1 MARPMPVGDA
11 DSTPIRADDQIVPAR
26 PHSAGCCPKDRFR
39 MTDFHTPDAR
49 ATVALPPSLD
59 EVRVRF
65 APSPTGSLH
74 IGGARLV
81 MYNVLFAH
89 GEAKRAGKKGAVVL
103 RIEDT
108 DQKRFVEGAAEG
120 LMDGLKWLGLE
131 WDEGPDIGGPYAP
144 YVQSERQHHYRE
156 AAEQLVATG
165 HAYRCFCTSERL
177 QQVRDEQVKRNLP
190 PGYDRHCRNL
200 PAEEIQVKLDA
211 GEPHVI
217 RIKFPTEGETRFI
230 DLLRGE
236 ITFQNDKIEDL
247 VLLKSDGFPT
257 YHLAVVVDDHDMD
270 ITHVTR
276 GPEWIP
282 TAPIHV
288 QLYKALGYEMPIFAH
303 MPLIL
308 SPNGGKLSK
317 RDGAASLADF
327 KERGYLPEALL
338 NYLALLGW
346 SLDGKTEFFT
356 MDDLLKHFTIERV
369 SPAPSTFDR
378 DKLDWLNQQWIN
390 HHITVESLA
399 ERVLPFLIAAG
410 TIEDGPAD
418 ASHPRFGDVVVASR
432 LLKDRIKHLT
442 EAPDLMSY
450 FLNEQLEPYDASLLV
465 PKKTEPDQALA
476 MLKAVRDVLPE
487 LELSSHDATEARLRA
502 LADELGVKAGQLF
515 MPIRVAATGR
525 TQSPGLFDTLAAIGR
540 ERVAARL
547 DQAIALLE
555 AN

>member
-1 MARPMPVGDA
+1 MV
-11 DSTPIRADDQIVPAR
+11 
-26 PHSAGCCPKDRFR
+26 
-39 MTDFHTPDAR
+39 DFHTPEAR
-49 ATVALPPSLD
+49 AAVALPPGLD

-74 IGGARLV
+74 IGGARLM

-89 GEAKRAGKKGAVVL
+89 GQAKRAGKKGSVIL

-120 LMDGLKWLGLE
+120 VMEGLKWLGLL
-131 WDEGPDIGGPYAP
+131 WDEGPDAGGPYGP

-156 AAEQLVATG
+156 VADRLVESG
-165 HAYRCFCTSERL
+165 NAYHCFCTPERL
-177 QQVRDEQVKRNLP
+177 QEVRDAQIQRNLP
-190 PGYDRHCRNL
+190 PGYDRHCRDL
-200 PAEEIQVKLDA
+200 ATTEVRARRDA
-211 GEPHVI
+211 GESSVI
-217 RIKFPTEGETRFI
+217 RFRMPLDGETRVV

-236 ITFQNDKIEDL
+236 IIFRNDTIEDL

-257 YHLAVVVDDHDMD
+257 YHLAVVVDDRDMK

-282 TAPIHV
+282 TWPIHY
-288 QLYKALGYEMPIFAH
+288 QIYRALGWEMPIFAH

-308 SPNGGKLSK
+308 SPTGGKLSK

-327 KERGYLPEALL
+327 KVRGYLPEALL

-356 MDDLLKHFTIERV
+356 IDDLLEHFTIERV
-369 SPAPSTFDR
+369 SAAPSTFDR
-378 DKLDWLNQQWIN
+378 DKLDWINQQWIN
-390 HHITVESLA
+390 HHITAESLA
-399 ERVLPFLIAAG
+399 ERVLPFLVAAG
-410 TIEDGPAD
+410 TIEDGPLD
-418 ASHPRFGDVVVASR
+418 ASHRRFGDVLIASR
-432 LLKDRIKHLT
+432 LLKDRIRHLT

-450 FLNEQLEPYDASLLV
+450 FLQEGLPAYDPALLV
-465 PKKTEPDQALA
+465 PKKTEPDQARA
-476 MLKAVRDVLPE
+476 MLIAVRDRLPDIH
-487 LELSSHDATEARLRA
+487 LDSHDEAEASLRA

-525 TQSPGLFDTLAAIGR
+525 TQSPGLFDTLAAIGKDR
-540 ERVAARL
+540 LARRL
-547 DQAIALLE
+547 ADAIALLD
-555 AN
+555 A

>member
-1 MARPMPVGDA
+1 MV
-11 DSTPIRADDQIVPAR
+11 
-26 PHSAGCCPKDRFR
+26 
-39 MTDFHTPDAR
+39 DFHSPEAR
-49 ATVALPPSLD
+49 AVVALPPDLD

-81 MYNVLFAH
+81 MYDILFAH
-89 GEAKRAGKKGAVVL
+89 GQAKRAAKKGAVIL

-120 LMDGLKWLGLE
+120 LMEGLRWLGLG
-131 WDEGPDIGGPYAP
+131 WDEGPDVGGPFGP

-156 AAEQLVATG
+156 AAEQLIASG
-165 HAYRCFCTSERL
+165 HAYRCFCTPERL
-177 QQVRDEQVKRNLP
+177 QQVRDDQVKRNLP

-200 PAEEIQVKLDA
+200 SAEEVQAKLDA
-211 GEPHVI
+211 GETSVV
-217 RIKFPTEGETRFI
+217 RIKFPLEGETRFV

-236 ITFQNDKIEDL
+236 IVFQNDKIEDL

-257 YHLAVVVDDHDMD
+257 YHLAVVVDDHEMK

-288 QLYKALGYEMPIFAH
+288 QLYKALGWEMPIFAH

-356 MDDLLKHFTIERV
+356 MDDLLEHFTIERV
-369 SPAPSTFDR
+369 SAAPSTFDR

-390 HHITVESLA
+390 HHISVDSLA
-399 ERVLPFLIAAG
+399 ERCLPFLVDAG
-410 TIEDGPAD
+410 TVEPGPLD
-418 ASHPRFGDVVVASR
+418 ATHPRFGDVVVAAR
-432 LLKDRIKHLT
+432 LLKDRIRHLT

-450 FLNEQLEPYDASLLV
+450 FLQDALPPYDPGLLV
-465 PKKTEPDQALA
+465 PKKTEPAQARQ
-476 MLKAVRDVLPE
+476 MLQAVRDVLPE
-487 LELSSHDATEARLRA
+487 IELASHDATEARLRT

-515 MPIRVAATGR
+515 MPIRVAVTGR
-525 TQSPGLFDTLAAIGR
+525 TQSPGLFDTLAAIG
-540 ERVAARL
+540 EDRVGDRL
-547 DQAIALLE
+547 DAAIALLDG
-555 AN
+555 A

>member
-1 MARPMPVGDA
+1 MTAID
-11 DSTPIRADDQIVPAR
+11 TP
-26 PHSAGCCPKDRFR
+26 
-39 MTDFHTPDAR
+39 
-49 ATVALPPSLD
+49 ALPANLA
-59 EVRVRF
+59 EIRVRF

-74 IGGARLV
+74 IGGARLF
-81 MYNVLFAH
+81 MYDVLFAH
-89 GEAKRAGKKGAVVL
+89 GQARRNGRQGTVIL

-108 DQKRFVEGAAEG
+108 DQKRFVEGSAEG

-156 AAEQLVATG
+156 AADALIANG
-165 HAYRCFCTSERL
+165 NAYRCFCSPERL
-177 QQVRDEQVKRNLP
+177 QQVRDEQVAKNLP

-200 PAEEIQVKLDA
+200 SPEDVQAKLDA
-211 GEPHVI
+211 GETYVV
-217 RIKFPTEGETRFI
+217 RIAFPRTGETTFN
-230 DLLRGE
+230 DLLRGD
-236 ITFQNDKIEDL
+236 ITFQNVTIEDL
-247 VLLKSDGFPT
+247 VLLKSDGYPT
-257 YHLAVVVDDHDMD
+257 YHLAVVVDDHEMA

-288 QLYKALGYEMPIFAH
+288 QLYKALGYEPPIFAH

-317 RDGAASLADF
+317 RDGSASLSDF
-327 KERGYLPEALL
+327 RERGYLPEALL

-356 MDDLLKHFTIERV
+356 MDDLLEHFTIERV
-369 SPAPSTFDR
+369 SASPSTFDR

-390 HHITVESLA
+390 HHISTESLA

-410 TIEDGPAD
+410 TIEDGPLD
-418 ASHPRFGDVVVASR
+418 TTHPRFAEVLVASG

-442 EAPDLMSY
+442 EAPDLMGY
-450 FLNEQLEPYDASLLV
+450 LLEPELSPYDPALLV
-465 PKKTEPDQALA
+465 PKKMDTAQVLPLLQAVRSALA
-476 MLKAVRDVLPE
+476 EIDLADHEV
-487 LELSSHDATEARLRA
+487 TEARFRA
-502 LADELGVKAGQLF
+502 LSDELGVKAGQLF

-525 TQSPGLFDTLAAIGR
+525 TQSPGLFDTLGAIGN
-540 ERVAARL
+540 ERVAQRL
-547 DQAIALLE
+547 DGAIALLE
-555 AN
+555 AAG